1 MDLSEKVSLALRD
14 VTKRYPGVVALNHYS
29 IEFLEGEIHALI
41 GENGAGKSTLIKVI
55 SGAVKPDEGTIEIDG
70 KTYSHMRP
78 AMARELGIEVIYQEF
93 NLVDTLSA
101 AENIFL
107 GSHTRRFVNHKAMND
122 AARQLFREFEVDM
135 DPNTLIRD
143 LSPAQQQIVEI
154 VKAISKN
161 ARILIMDEP
170 TAPLTMKEVDLLF
183 KMIRKIREEGV
194 TIIYISHRLD
204 EIFELADRV
213 TVMRDGNYISTKFVS
228 DTNKK
233 ELIAEMVG
241 RELQETYPVPQVS
254 LGETVLEMQN
264 VSGNGCRNV
273 SMMVRKGE
281 ILGIAGLVGAGRTEL
296 MQIVYGAAKLE
307 SGRILVEGK
316 PVKIHSPGD
325 AIRNGIG
332 LIPEDRKNQ
341 GCFLSMD
348 VAWNTSLMN
357 IRDLRRF
364 GVLSTSKI
372 RENANNYVKRLRI
385 KVPNIFVKVSTLS
398 GGNQQKVAL
407 AKTLAA
413 HCKILIFDEPTR
425 GIDVGAKQEIY
436 QLMRE
441 FTNQGNTI
449 VMISSDME
457 ELLGMSDRIVVI
469 RSGENVGELQKEE
482 FSQVK
487 VLEYASGIIN

>member
-1 MDLSEKVSLALRD
+1 MSEKVSLALRN
-14 VTKRYPGVVALNHYS
+14 VTKCYPGVVALNHYS
-29 IEFLEGEIHALI
+29 IEFLEGEIHALV

-55 SGAVKPDEGTIEIDG
+55 SGAIKPDKGTIEIDG
-70 KTYSHMRP
+70 KTYSHMQP

-107 GSHTRRFVNHKAMND
+107 GCPAGRFVNYRAMNE
-122 AARQLFREFEVDM
+122 AARQLFQEFEVDM
-135 DPNTLIRD
+135 DPETLIRD

-170 TAPLTMKEVDLLF
+170 TAPLTMKEVELLF
-183 KMIRKIREEGV
+183 KMIWKIKKEGV
-194 TIIYISHRLD
+194 TVIYISHRLD
-204 EIFELADRV
+204 EIFRIADRV
-213 TVMRDGNYISTKFVS
+213 TVMRDGNYISTQFVAE
-228 DTNKK
+228 TNKK
-233 ELIAEMVG
+233 ELIAGMVG
-241 RELQETYPVPQVS
+241 RELQETYPASQIT
-254 LGETVLEMQN
+254 LGESALEIQN
-264 VSGNGCRNV
+264 VCGNGCRNV
-273 SMMVRKGE
+273 SMMVHHGE

-316 PVKIHSPGD
+316 PVKIRSPRD

-341 GCFLSMD
+341 GCFLGMD
-348 VAWNTSLMN
+348 VEWNASLMN

-364 GVLSTSKI
+364 GALSTSMI
-372 RENANNYVKRLRI
+372 RENANHYVRRLRI
-385 KVPNIFVKVSTLS
+385 KVADIAVKVATLS

-413 HCKILIFDEPTR
+413 KCKILIFDEPTR

-469 RSGENVGELQKEE
+469 RNGENVGELQKEE
-482 FSQVK
+482 FSQIK